1 MPSNITVRL
10 PSAEE
15 LDAYAVEQWEVW
27 DFVHLRYGTLFVI
40 FLSYFKVLLH
50 ALYRKTV
57 HLEKESSSCMVIPY
71 FV

>member
-27 DFVHLRYGTLFVI
+27 DFVYLSYGTLFVI
-40 FLSYFKVLLH
+40 FLCYFKVMLH
-50 ALYRKTV
+50 ALYRKRV
-57 HLEKESSSCMVIPY
+57 HLEKESASCLVILH
-71 FV
+71 FM